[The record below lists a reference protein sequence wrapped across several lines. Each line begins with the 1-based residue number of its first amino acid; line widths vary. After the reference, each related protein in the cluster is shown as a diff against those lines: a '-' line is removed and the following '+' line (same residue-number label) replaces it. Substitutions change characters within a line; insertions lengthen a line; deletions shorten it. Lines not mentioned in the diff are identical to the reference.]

1 MPAVAFLLVGPS
13 GDLYPP
19 APDTKLAACRHLVA
33 WDAQMNPLPAVVETN
48 GLLPVVLLK
57 RAWQSIRVR
66 SLSN

>member
-1 MPAVAFLLVGPS
+1 
-13 GDLYPP
+13 
-19 APDTKLAACRHLVA
+19 VA

>member
-1 MPAVAFLLVGPS
+1 
-13 GDLYPP
+13 LYPP